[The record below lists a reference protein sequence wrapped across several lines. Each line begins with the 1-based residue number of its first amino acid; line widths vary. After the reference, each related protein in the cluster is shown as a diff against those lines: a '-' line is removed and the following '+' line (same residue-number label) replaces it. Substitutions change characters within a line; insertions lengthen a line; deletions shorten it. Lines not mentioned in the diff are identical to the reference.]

1 MVGPPSSSTSSSA
14 LVHLPLTA
22 HPTKQCLSAVAESL
36 LDRGFACGR
45 RNARL
50 GSDVGAPEQDSWLVF
65 DGSLL
70 HTAGR
75 RVGAADEAH
84 LTLMFGF

>member
-1 MVGPPSSSTSSSA
+1 
-14 LVHLPLTA
+14 
-22 HPTKQCLSAVAESL
+22 